1 MTKSELSN
9 SKLIKKNVLFNVFG
23 MVVPLGLAVIATPF
37 LVNGLGL
44 VKFGLLT
51 ICWAIL
57 GYFSFLDF
65 GVSRSLTSTV
75 ARYRGQDQLSD
86 AWISCWTA
94 IVTLLLV
101 FLPAALLVY
110 LFRQNLADLALN
122 PPADLHADVVTCVG
136 LIGLSLPVVVLTGV
150 FKGGL
155 EGFERFDI
163 TNLIRLP
170 MAIWSYAG
178 PVLLL
183 PFTNSIV
190 DVVLFLMLGRF
201 VTMMLFGASLNRLRN
216 GAAIHFSRTA
226 LADLFSTGGW
236 IGLSTVMSP
245 LMIFIDRFVLAAK
258 IALEKVAYYTTP
270 MDAVTKLLQPVDAVA
285 GVFFPALSRAS
296 QANPEEYQRLYR
308 LMAELISLL
317 MLPCCLVIGLF
328 SYEIMSLW
336 ISQEFANNSSSV
348 LSVLSVGVFANALAR
363 APWMALQ
370 ANGRAKFTA
379 QLQIFELLPY
389 GIALYWASSEFGVMG
404 AALVWSLRVTL
415 DAFFLFLAVD
425 VADVSRQA
433 LIYWAGLAFLV
444 ATCSLM
450 ASLSI
455 KVVVAVLG
463 VVILGYRVLGAF
475 GVDSFSKIPA
485 RIRAL
490 KKNGN

>member
-1 MTKSELSN
+1 MTNGAS
-9 SKLIKKNVLFNVFG
+9 IKKNVLFNVLG
-23 MVVPLGLAVIATPF
+23 MVLPLALAVFSVPF
-37 LVNGLGL
+37 IINGLG
-44 VKFGLLT
+44 VIKFGLLT

-65 GVSRSLTSTV
+65 GVSRSLTNTV
-75 ARYRGQDQLSD
+75 ARYRGQDRVSD

-94 IVTLLLV
+94 VVTLLLV
-101 FLPAALLVY
+101 FLPTAFLVY
-110 LFRQNLADLALN
+110 IFRQNLADLALN
-122 PPADLHADVVTCVG
+122 PPDDLRADVVTCVG
-136 LIGLSLPVVVLTGV
+136 FIGLSLPVVVLTGV

-183 PFTNSIV
+183 PFTTSIV

-201 VTMMLFGASLNRLRN
+201 ITMLLFGASLNRLRN
-216 GAAIHFSRTA
+216 GVAVHFSKPA
-226 LADLFSTGGW
+226 LENLFSTGGW

-296 QANPEEYQRLYR
+296 QYDSEEYRRLYR

-317 MLPCCLVIGLF
+317 MLPCCLIIGLF
-328 SYEIMSLW
+328 SQEIMSLW
-336 ISQEFANNSSSV
+336 ISSEFAISSSGV
-348 LSVLSVGVFANALAR
+348 LSILSIGVFANALAR
-363 APWMALQ
+363 APWAALQ

-379 QLQIFELLPY
+379 QLQMFELVPY
-389 GIALYWASSEFGVMG
+389 GIALYLGSSEFGVMG
-404 AALVWSLRVTL
+404 AALVWSVRVTI
-415 DAFFLFLAVD
+415 DALFLFLAVNFSD
-425 VADVSRQA
+425 VLRQA
-433 LIYWAGLAFLV
+433 LLYWLLLV
-444 ATCSLM
+444 FSVAIHFFRM
-450 ASLSI
+450 PLSI
-455 KVVVAVLG
+455 KLLIAVVAG
-463 VVILGYRVLGAF
+463 AIIFYRALAAF
-475 GVDSFSKIPA
+475 GVKSILMIPA
-485 RIRAL
+485 KFRAL
-490 KKNGN
+490 KKTGDRYE